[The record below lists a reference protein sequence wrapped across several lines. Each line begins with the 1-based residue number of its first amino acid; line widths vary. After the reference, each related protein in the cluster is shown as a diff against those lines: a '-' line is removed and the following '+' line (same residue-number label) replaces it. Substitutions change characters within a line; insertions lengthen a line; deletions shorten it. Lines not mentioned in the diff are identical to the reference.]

1 MKRLSLLILLVALL
15 ASSVSAAA
23 VEVDREDLI
32 RITGNIVCTC
42 GSSGCPP
49 THLVRHC
56 SCANA
61 QKMSQEVANLLAEGK
76 NDEEIY
82 SYYIERFGVAVMA
95 SPDAQGFNLLG
106 WSLPFVALVLGG
118 GVVVGVYRRLRTTQ
132 AGPSQSPRSDLEPK
146 YREML
151 DRELAE

>member
-1 MKRLSLLILLVALL
+1 MKRLSLSILFVSLL
-15 ASSVSAAA
+15 APSVSAA

-61 QKMSQEVANLLAEGK
+61 QKMSQEVASLLAEGK

-82 SYYIERFGVAVMA
+82 GYYIERFGATVMA
-95 SPDAQGFNLLG
+95 SPNAEGFNLLG

-132 AGPSQSPRSDLEPK
+132 AASPPAARSDLDPK